1 MVLNLSQSGLF
12 VQTTVA
18 AKPGEDVELL
28 LNAPQTRIAIPV
40 NAQIVWNRVVNPQFR
55 SVVQG
60 GFGAR
65 IRAASDDYYELLR
78 DYAPFDDGGSRQP
91 TFVSTRPAL
100 AIETELT
107 NDRFRYRVHVK
118 LEGKPRSRF
127 VTVTAASKKEAEKEA
142 LARVGRGWTV
152 LAGPILET
160 PSDS

>member
-1 MVLNLSQSGLF
+1 MTTPRPAERIRKRVPCDIRLRDARRSGMVLNLSRSGLF

-78 DYAPFDDGGSRQP
+78 DYAPFD
-91 TFVSTRPAL
+91 
-100 AIETELT
+100 
-107 NDRFRYRVHVK
+107 
-118 LEGKPRSRF
+118 
-127 VTVTAASKKEAEKEA
+127 
-142 LARVGRGWTV
+142 
-152 LAGPILET
+152 
-160 PSDS
+160 